1 MLSNEK
7 FSLDSFIVHV
17 EELLEEKQEVEV
29 ERLSITIIGI

>member
-17 EELLEEKQEVEV
+17 EELLEENQEVEV